1 MQGQCEQFEV
11 LPDGV
16 ELLDK
21 TLHVT
26 TSAEGWPTASDHDDP
41 HRCILTAGDHRI
53 VELGG
58 QLHIEGVIGL
68 RAIECDRRDAIVDIE
83 EELCITHDLAL
94 LSVDGSTP

>member
-11 LPDGV
+11 LPDRV

-26 TSAEGWPTASDHDDP
+26 TTAEGLPTAGDHDGP
-41 HRCILTAGDHRI
+41 HRYILTAGDDRI
-53 VELGG
+53 VEFSS

-68 RAIECDRRDAIVDIE
+68 RAIERDRRDAIVDIE
-83 EELCITHDLAL
+83 EDLCITHDLAL
-94 LSVDGSTP
+94 LPVDGGTP